1 MDSENALTRLGDD
14 IATVIPIVDRN
25 TEGQYGDGIGS
36 EDEPRQVELL
46 VDELQR
52 HSAVYRDTRLEAPYP
67 DSSESCDLI
76 LPDGIPVECKLLRYW
91 RANGDPEDSMPKRVF
106 SPFHEH
112 TLLSDAQKLSESG
125 FDRNGG
131 LLGLFY
137 ERSDDDPESVAN
149 LPEQYTAERLAD
161 KTARDIEYW
170 FGIDVDVCEVAKFDG
185 LQHPVQT
192 QGAAITWEVETGT
205 ATQDDS

>member
-1 MDSENALTRLGDD
+1 MDSEKQLARLATD
-14 IATVIPIVDRN
+14 IAAVLPTVDQR
-25 TEGQYGDGIGS
+25 TQGQYGDGIGS

-52 HSAVYRDTRLEAPYP
+52 HSSAYRDTQLEVPYP
-67 DSSESCDLI
+67 DSAENCDLV
-76 LPDGIPVECKLLRYW
+76 LPEGTPVECKLLRYW
-91 RANGDPEDSMPKRVF
+91 RANGDPEDSMPMRVF

-125 FDRNGG
+125 FDDDGG

-137 ERSDDDPESVAN
+137 KRSDDDPRAVER
-149 LPEQYTAERLAD
+149 LPEKYTAEKLAD

-170 FGIDVDVCEVAKFDG
+170 FDIDVDVCEVAEFDG
-185 LQHPVQT
+185 LQHPVQA
-192 QGAAITWEVETGT
+192 QGAAITWGIK
-205 ATQDDS
+205 S

>member
-1 MDSENALTRLGDD
+1 MNMTSENALTRLADD
-14 IATVIPIVDRN
+14 IANVIPTVDRN
-25 TEGQYGDGIGS
+25 TQGQYGDGIGS

-52 HSAVYRDTRLEAPYP
+52 HSSAYEDTRLEVPYP
-67 DSSESCDLI
+67 DSAESCDLV

-91 RANGDPEDSMPKRVF
+91 RANGDPEDSMPMRVF

-125 FDRNGG
+125 FGRDGG

-137 ERSDDDPESVAN
+137 KRSDDDPETVAN

-161 KTARDIEYW
+161 KTARDIGYW
-170 FGIDVDVCEVAKFDG
+170 FDIDVDVCGVAAFDG
-185 LQHPVQT
+185 LQHPVQA
-192 QGAAITWEVETGT
+192 QGAAITWEIR
-205 ATQDDS
+205 S

>member
-1 MDSENALTRLGDD
+1 MALVMTSEKALTRLADD
-14 IATVIPIVDRN
+14 IATILPTVDRN
-25 TEGQYGDGIGS
+25 TQGQYGDGIGS

-52 HSAVYRDTRLEAPYP
+52 HSSAYRDTQLEVPYP
-67 DSSESCDLI
+67 DSSESCDLV
-76 LPDGIPVECKLLRYW
+76 LPDGIPIECKLLRYW
-91 RANGDPEDSMPKRVF
+91 RANGGPEDSMPKRVL

-125 FDRNGG
+125 FDRDGG

-137 ERSDDDPESVAN
+137 KRSDDDPESVAN

-170 FGIDVDVCEVAKFDG
+170 FDIDVDVCGVAEFGD
-185 LQHPVQT
+185 LQHPVQA
-192 QGAAITWEVETGT
+192 QGAAITWQIE
-205 ATQDDS
+205 S